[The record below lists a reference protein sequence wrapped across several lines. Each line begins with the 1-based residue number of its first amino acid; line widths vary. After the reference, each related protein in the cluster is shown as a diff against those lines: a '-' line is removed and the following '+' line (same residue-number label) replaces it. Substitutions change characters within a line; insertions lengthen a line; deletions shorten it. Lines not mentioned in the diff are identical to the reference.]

1 MPRQNRVTPAGDI
14 VAVPQ
19 RGTLMG
25 NRGVLHENARIVRPW
40 QVTRW
45 IACATEFR
53 GRWRP
58 VMAPRR
64 WTELFFLDE
73 ATALSAGHRPCAQ
86 CRHADYQRF
95 RAAFAR
101 ANGLEAP
108 DADTMDRILH
118 ADRLDER
125 RCKRLYQRPL
135 GELPDGAMVELE
147 GGAYLVDGPDLVRW
161 TFSGY
166 TDRFRLEP
174 SDVVDVLTPQSVVR
188 AIAAGYRPATHDSL
202 TGPVA
207 DSDEEEISTAP
218 EP

>member
-25 NRGVLHENARIVRPW
+25 NRGVLHDETGQIVRPW
-40 QVTRW
+40 QLIRW

-58 VMAPRR
+58 VMAPSR

-73 ATALSAGHRPCAQ
+73 ATALAAGHRPCAH

-101 ANGLEAP
+101 AHGIEAP
-108 DADTMDRILH
+108 SAEAIDRQLH
-118 ADRLDER
+118 ADRLEGR
-125 RCKRLYQRPL
+125 RRKRTYRARLDA
-135 GELPDGAMVELE
+135 LPDGAMVELE
-147 GGAYLVDGPDLVRW
+147 GGAYVVHGGELVYW
-161 TFSGY
+161 TFAGY
-166 TDRFRLEP
+166 REP
-174 SDVVDVLTPQSVVR
+174 LVQEGSTLLDVLTPRSTVATLR
-188 AIAAGYRPATHDSL
+188 AGYVAELHESL
-202 TGPVA
+202 AGGVGPR
-207 DSDEEEISTAP
+207 SE
-218 EP
+218 